1 MMNYQTIAAH
11 GSRQP
16 LVQAFHCEEIPA
28 SGVRNASAR
37 SLMQSES
44 IVVDDGN
51 WLVPWPA
58 DNLSPAAPSIAGAAC
73 SVKTDQS
80 QLNMEVA
87 NRAMKFMTEAKV
99 SAIQLDESCY
109 QLLAVMNEAAGETMH
124 LPHPDRMLPME
135 FGSLDTLQ
143 YWAQT
148 MSRGLAAFQSNVD
161 ELLAAPA
168 ASAALA
174 AVGMAATVGVPKS
187 SLAVQSAATTGAAYL
202 CAQAL
207 RKCPKLTN
215 DKEIMSSLNAGLSPL
230 NALLEQIEHRLAWLK
245 GRHDVEA
252 RITTVQYARAQKL
265 RNLRFEAQSVATAGN
280 AAMAAPDRTV
290 RVSDGGL
297 RAQVLGLAAQAKTA
311 FGTFFTHVGK
321 ALCRVYTFFV
331 PGAGDGRRAAF
342 LQEQEDAKRITP
354 TLRALQSSAQDSLI
368 DNKLSLE
375 AQAMQRAIKAGVT
388 DLEYSEARQRFIMGE
403 NLVRALMT
411 AKVPSFGSMEYDGG
425 EKHGG
430 RHIVYSTLATSR
442 SIAWYLDAIADL
454 DAEARRVSP
463 GTPQVKRIGNS
474 LVVADPQRRLAG
486 FLMSAPTAHT
496 AIMAGRKD
504 AALSTAITID
514 DHRAG
519 MPGGMHSMQI
529 ESVVD
534 EKSNTAGLRLSFT
547 AQGDRPVY
555 QPLTNEAR
563 VMDRMRTAP
572 YMSGAPLP
580 AASQDYSGWS
590 VDRRAAH
597 FQALKEQ
604 VRQEAIVFKA
614 DQRLLLDIAVP
625 GMPQLIANYA

>member
-16 LVQAFHCEEIPA
+16 LVQAFHCEGAPA
-28 SGVRNASAR
+28 GGVRNAPAN
-37 SLMQSES
+37 SLMPPES

-58 DNLSPAAPSIAGAAC
+58 DKLSPAAPSIAGAAY

-80 QLNMEVA
+80 QLSIEVA
-87 NRAMKFMTEAKV
+87 NRAMQFMTEAKV

-124 LPHPDRMLPME
+124 LPHSDRMLPME
-135 FGSLDTLQ
+135 FDALDTLR

-148 MSRGLAAFQSNVD
+148 MSGGLAAFQSNVD
-161 ELLAAPA
+161 ELLAASA
-168 ASAALA
+168 ASV
-174 AVGMAATVGVPKS
+174 AVGMAAKVGVPKTG
-187 SLAVQSAATTGAAYL
+187 LAVQSAATTGAAYL

-215 DKEIMSSLNAGLSPL
+215 DKDTMSSLKAGLSPL
-230 NALLEQIEHRLAWLK
+230 KALLEQIEHRLAWLK

-252 RITTVQYARAQKL
+252 RITTVQHARAQKL
-265 RNLRFEAQSVATAGN
+265 RSLRFEAESVATAGK
-280 AAMAAPDRTV
+280 AAMVAPDRTV

-321 ALCRVYTFFV
+321 ALGRVYTFFV
-331 PGAGDGRRAAF
+331 PGAGDGRRAAC
-342 LQEQEDAKRITP
+342 LQEQEDAKRIMP
-354 TLRALQSSAQDSLI
+354 TLRALQSSAQDSLVN
-368 DNKLSLE
+368 NKLCLE
-375 AQAMQRAIKAGVT
+375 AQAMLRAIKAGVT

-430 RHIVYSTLATSR
+430 RHIVHSTLATSR
-442 SIAWYLDAIADL
+442 SISWYLDAIADL
-454 DAEARRVSP
+454 DADARRASP
-463 GTPQVKRIGNS
+463 GTPEVKRIGNS

-496 AIMAGRKD
+496 ALMAGRKD
-504 AALSTAITID
+504 AALSTVVTID

-534 EKSNTAGLRLSFT
+534 EESNTVGLRLSFT

-555 QPLTNEAR
+555 QPLANEAQ

-572 YMSGAPLP
+572 YMAGAPLP

-590 VDRRAAH
+590 VDRLAAH
-597 FQALKEQ
+597 FQVLKEQ
-604 VRQEAIVFKA
+604 VRQETIVFKA

-625 GMPQLIANYA
+625 SMPQLIPNYA